1 MLLSNVGHGRADV
14 DNEHWRKKNIGW
26 DNWGIGRCTIGW
38 VQLEEVY
45 HGGKDQNKISLDS
58 SKKAQIFLL
67 RAMKACLRLT

>member
-45 HGGKDQNKISLDS
+45 HGGKDEARSRWIPQ
-58 SKKAQIFLL
+58 KKHRYF
-67 RAMKACLRLT
+67 CLEPWRHAWD